1 MDDWF
6 HCNCFYH
13 KIKTKVKNT
22 IANRL
27 NNCNLFG
34 HMVLTFRLHI
44 GSIRLIGYHSLAEGY
59 VANVLVDGCSFIA
72 YVWAN
77 SYIKKGIQFQYN
89 RLTKQ

>member
-1 MDDWF
+1 M
-6 HCNCFYH
+6 
-13 KIKTKVKNT
+13 
-22 IANRL
+22 
-27 NNCNLFG
+27 NCNLFG
-34 HMVLTFRLHI
+34 FMVPAFRLHI

-59 VANVLVDGCSFIA
+59 VANVLVDGCTFIA